1 MTILSIFKKFPQ
13 KDFKITKT
21 KIFKS
26 DIFLAKKDPEVSKM
40 YIFKV

>member
-1 MTILSIFKKFPQ
+1 MKKSQ
-13 KDFKITKT
+13 KNKIS
-21 KIFKS
+21 KS